1 MIDSHCH
8 LNFETLSKDL
18 PNIVKRCI
26 DSGVTHLLSINTN
39 PKDFQKHL
47 DLISD
52 FNNIFISYGI
62 HPEGINNDTIFSFE
76 EIEKVIKNPRLIAF
90 GETGLDFYHSIE
102 YKNKQFEIFE
112 AHIEASKIYDIP
124 LIIHQRNS
132 EEEIIEVLNKFKN
145 DNLKLVFHCFTGSK
159 KLLEFCIENNYY
171 ISLSGIVTFKNAS
184 SLREIIVNASLD
196 HLLIETDSPFLAP
209 VPMRGKSNE
218 PSFVKFTGEFLA
230 EFYSMSK
237 ENFFELTNNN
247 CLVLDFGTATTYDII
262 SDKQEFILNIR
273 HIEKFIQ
280 AFEKRDVPPF
290 ELDKI
295 SKAVL
300 DIHAMNLE
308 NKPSKKAKKR

>member
-26 DSGVTHLLSINTN
+26 DNGVTHLLSINTN
-39 PKDFQKHL
+39 PKDFQTHL

-52 FNNIFISYGI
+52 FDNIFISYGI

-132 EEEIIEVLNKFKN
+132 EEEIIKVLNKFKN
-145 DNLKLVFHCFTGSK
+145 DNLKIVFHCFTGSK

-171 ISLSGIVTFKNAS
+171 ISLSGIITFKNAS
-184 SLREIIVNASLD
+184 SLREIIINASLD

-247 CLVLDFGTATTYDII
+247 FYKLFSRA
-262 SDKQEFILNIR
+262 
-273 HIEKFIQ
+273 
-280 AFEKRDVPPF
+280 KRD
-290 ELDKI
+290 
-295 SKAVL
+295 
-300 DIHAMNLE
+300 N
-308 NKPSKKAKKR
+308 